1 MKTICFYFQVHI
13 PMQLKR
19 YRFFE
24 IGSDHYYYDDFA
36 NEANVQRIAN
46 SSFLPANRLILEL
59 IRSSH
64 GKFKV
69 SFSISGI
76 ALELFE
82 QYAPE
87 VIDSFKELA
96 ETGSVEF
103 IAETYAHS
111 LASVFDP
118 EEFTQQVKMHS
129 DIIYDLFGVR
139 PTTFRNTE
147 MIYSDEIAQMAYEM
161 GYSTLLTEGSKH
173 VLGWKSPNFL
183 YGHSY
188 IPQVKVL
195 TRNMK
200 LSDDIAYRFSDWSW
214 SEFPLTAEKLMG
226 WIKNADDS
234 EKIFSIFMGYQSI
247 GERQRSESGIFEFIK
262 ALPLQ
267 ALSNKITFSTP
278 AEIAKKFNA
287 ISPISVPYPQSWSG
301 EEKDLS
307 SWTGNDL
314 QTEALQKLYQ
324 VGERVRLCSDRAI
337 KHDWLC
343 LQSSDHFHYMTT
355 KSWNGF
361 NVYQNYDSPYSAF
374 TNYMNVLAD
383 FMDRVKGQ
391 FPSSIENEE
400 LNALLTTINN
410 QETKINELEKK
421 LISTTTTD

>member
-1 MKTICFYFQVHI
+1 MKTICLYFQVHL

-46 SSFLPANRLILEL
+46 SSFLPANRLILDM

-64 GKFKV
+64 GKFKA

-103 IAETYAHS
+103 VTETYSHS
-111 LASVFDP
+111 LASVFDA
-118 EEFTQQVKMHS
+118 EEFVQQVKMHS
-129 DIIYDLFGVR
+129 DTIYDLFGVK

-147 MIYSDEIAQMAYEM
+147 MIYSDEIAQMVYEM
-161 GYSTLLTEGSKH
+161 GYTTMLTEGSKH

-226 WIKNADDS
+226 WIKNSDEN
-234 EKIFSIFMGYQSI
+234 EKIFSLFMGYQSL
-247 GERQRSESGIFEFIK
+247 GERQ
-262 ALPLQ
+262 
-267 ALSNKITFSTP
+267 TFR
-278 AEIAKKFNA
+278 K
-287 ISPISVPYPQSWSG
+287 
-301 EEKDLS
+301 
-307 SWTGNDL
+307 
-314 QTEALQKLYQ
+314 
-324 VGERVRLCSDRAI
+324 R
-337 KHDWLC
+337 
-343 LQSSDHFHYMTT
+343 HF
-355 KSWNGF
+355 
-361 NVYQNYDSPYSAF
+361 
-374 TNYMNVLAD
+374 
-383 FMDRVKGQ
+383 
-391 FPSSIENEE
+391 
-400 LNALLTTINN
+400 
-410 QETKINELEKK
+410 
-421 LISTTTTD
+421 

>member
-1 MKTICFYFQVHI
+1 
-13 PMQLKR
+13 MQLKR

-46 SSFLPANRLILEL
+46 SSFLPANRLILDM

-64 GKFKV
+64 GKFKA

-103 IAETYAHS
+103 VTETYSHS
-111 LASVFDP
+111 LASVFDA
-118 EEFTQQVKMHS
+118 EEFVQQVKMHS
-129 DIIYDLFGVR
+129 DTIYDLFGVK

-147 MIYSDEIAQMAYEM
+147 MIYSDEIAQMVYEM
-161 GYSTLLTEGSKH
+161 GYTTMLTEGSKH

-226 WIKNADDS
+226 WIKNSDEN
-234 EKIFSIFMGYQSI
+234 EKIFSLFMGYQSL
-247 GERQRSESGIFEFIK
+247 GERQRSESGIFEFLK

-267 ALSNKITFSTP
+267 ALTNKISFSTP

-307 SWTGNDL
+307 NWTGNDL

-324 VGERVRLCSDRAI
+324 VGERVRLCSYRAL

-355 KSWNGF
+355 KPWNGF
-361 NVYQNYDSPYSAF
+361 MVSPNYESPYDAF

-383 FMDRVKGQ
+383 FMERVKGQ

-421 LISTTTTD
+421 LLSTTPID

>member
-1 MKTICFYFQVHI
+1 
-13 PMQLKR
+13 MQLKR

-46 SSFLPANRLILEL
+46 VSFMPANRLILDM

-76 ALELFE
+76 TLELLE

-96 ETGSVEF
+96 QTGSVEF
-103 IAETYAHS
+103 IAEPYAHS
-111 LASVFDP
+111 LSSVFDD
-118 EEFTQQVKMHS
+118 EEFAQQVKLQS
-129 DIIYDLFGVR
+129 DLLYELFGVK
-139 PTTFRNTE
+139 PTVFRNTE
-147 MIYSDEIAQMAYEM
+147 MIYSDEIGQMVHEM
-161 GYSTLLTEGSKH
+161 GYNTLLTEGSKH

-214 SEFPLTAEKLMG
+214 NEFPLTADKLMG
-226 WIKNADDS
+226 WIKDSEES
-234 EKIFSIFMGYQSI
+234 EKIFSLFMGYQSF
-247 GERQRSESGIFEFIK
+247 GERQRAESGIFEFLK
-262 ALPLQ
+262 ALPYQ
-267 ALSNKITFSTP
+267 ALSNRITFSTP
-278 AEIAKKFNA
+278 SEIAKKFNP
-287 ISPISVPYPQSWSG
+287 ISPINVPYPQSWAG

-307 SWTGNDL
+307 SWNGNDL

-324 VGERVRLCSDRAI
+324 MGERVRLCSDRAL

-343 LQSSDHFHYMTT
+343 LQSSDHFQYMTT
-355 KSWNGF
+355 KPWNGF
-361 NVYQNYDSPYSAF
+361 TIYPNYDSPYDAF
-374 TNYMNVLAD
+374 TNYMNILSD
-383 FMDRVKGQ
+383 FADRVKAQ

-410 QETKINELEKK
+410 QEIKINELEKK
-421 LISTTTTD
+421 LLSTSAADE

>member
-46 SSFLPANRLILEL
+46 SSFLPANRLFLEL
-59 IRSSH
+59 IRSTH

-103 IAETYAHS
+103 IAETYSHS

-129 DIIYDLFGVR
+129 DTIYDLFGVR

-147 MIYSDEIAQMAYEM
+147 MIYSDEIAQMVYDM

-188 IPQVKVL
+188 IPQIKVL

-200 LSDDIAYRFSDWSW
+200 LSDDISYRFSDWSW
-214 SEFPLTAEKLMG
+214 NEFPLTAEKLMAE
-226 WIKNADDS
+226 IKNTDDN
-234 EKIFSIFMGYQSI
+234 EKIFSIFMGYQTI

-307 SWTGNDL
+307 NWNGNDL

-355 KSWNGF
+355 KPWNGF
-361 NVYQNYDSPYSAF
+361 NVAPNYDSPYSAF
-374 TNYMNVLAD
+374 TNYMNVLSD
-383 FMDRVKGQ
+383 FMERVKGQ
-391 FPSSIENEE
+391 FPSTIENEE

-410 QETKINELEKK
+410 QEAKINELEKK
-421 LISTTTTD
+421 LISSSATD